1 MKKIYLTFLFLMF
14 GALFINAQSNY
25 FYYYKGQKIYL
36 TLDKTKLNIITN
48 TLFDKNTISNVNA
61 KDFVLSTFDNQKYS
75 EIEFINEPTDIEF
88 YQKLNT
94 LRTNPNINHVNLFFK
109 RGDGIPPIGIS
120 NIFYIKL
127 KSANDYSLLL
137 QHASSK
143 NAHIIQQVPY
153 MPLWYQLRLE
163 PNSTEN
169 ALSITN
175 YLWETLLFED
185 IDPGFMFNFNH
196 TTTSTS
202 NNNTSSTNINC
213 TNDTNFSALWGLDN
227 TVNPNID
234 INACQAWSINQ
245 GLGVKVAVVD
255 GSGIE
260 LTHNDLAANIYPLS
274 YNMETGSSPSQVTP
288 DNDHSTHIAGTI
300 AAIKDNNLQVVGVAP
315 QSKIMSVS
323 HSGYNFPN
331 ITAGQYASGIS
342 WAIDNGA
349 DIINCSW
356 GDLNGIYYTTFH
368 STILENAILN
378 AITFGRNGKG
388 TIVVFA
394 SGNNGGIDYPGN
406 FYPDIIT
413 VGAINQSGQ
422 RAIFPP
428 NQQSAYGEKL
438 DVVAP
443 GFGILSTSIDNST
456 FPLNGTSMAA
466 PHVSGIA
473 ALILSVNPCL
483 TLQQVTTIIET
494 TSQKVGGYTY
504 ATFANRQNGTWHNEV
519 GYGLVDA
526 YAAVLMAQQ
535 TINPTNPDLYIADS
549 ANDFGVEPSTSVIA
563 WNSPDIWVRNQQDT
577 NQSHQS
583 PLYNPSNPN
592 YVYAKVR
599 NRGCNL
605 TTGNDILKIYAY
617 LPNANINIETASY
630 RISNPSF
637 SSNNASSFI
646 ENTFSFQEIGSIT
659 IPAINS
665 GQFAILSIPWNV
677 PDPRGILNCTSTN
690 FDTFIYTKI
699 VSSTDFLSVPETT
712 DYYQNIINN
721 NNISGKSSVLLSPP
735 NLLNPNNNPNNYESS
750 ILISNPTDLPININ
764 LELLKEDSET
774 GKLIFQESEV
784 SLKMDET
791 IFIAWQRGGSVSQNL
806 NNTTEQSVKRITTDK
821 VELNNINVL
830 ANEIG
835 KIDLKFNFLTSEYTD
850 KTCYNYHLIIRNNVT
865 NSIIGG
871 TTIVINKPIRNLFY
885 ANAGENIAIDINEPI
900 VINATE
906 ISEPAIYNWY
916 DTQGN
921 LIFTGKDLT
930 IATQVATKY
939 KLEVIANVDGFKDY
953 SEVEVI
959 IKPSTIN
966 SISPNPASNNVT
978 ITYKLNIVNSAY
990 LMILGSYGT
999 TGTSNNYILE
1009 PNSSETNINISNY
1022 PNGFYTV
1029 ALVCNGQII
1038 DAKTL
1043 VKQ

>member
-1 MKKIYLTFLFLMF
+1 MKKIYLTILFLLF
-14 GALFINAQSNY
+14 GALFINAQGNY

-36 TLDKTKLNIITN
+36 THDKTKLNIITN
-48 TLFDKNTISNVNA
+48 TVFEKNSISNVNA
-61 KDFVLSTFDNQKYS
+61 KDFELNTFDNQKYS
-75 EIEFINEPTDIEF
+75 EIEFLNEPTDVEF
-88 YQKLNT
+88 YQKLNS
-94 LRTNPNINHVNLFFK
+94 LKSNPNINYVNLFFK
-109 RGDGIPPIGIS
+109 RGDGIPPIGVS
-120 NIFYIKL
+120 NTFYIKL
-127 KSANDYSLLL
+127 KSENDYSLLQ

-143 NAHIIQQVPY
+143 SAHIIQQVPY

-234 INACQAWSINQ
+234 INACQAWSITQ

-255 GSGIE
+255 GSGIA
-260 LTHNDLAANIYPLS
+260 LTHNDLVANIHPLS
-274 YNMETGSSPSQVTP
+274 YNMETGTSPSQVTP
-288 DNDHSTHIAGTI
+288 DDNHSTHIAGTI

-315 QSKIMSVS
+315 KSKIISIS
-323 HSGYNFPN
+323 HSGLLIPN
-331 ITAGQYASGIS
+331 TAASQYVSGIN
-342 WAIDNGA
+342 WAWQNGA
-349 DIINCSW
+349 DVINCSW
-356 GDLNGIYYTTFH
+356 GDHNGDFYSTFH

-378 AITFGRNGKG
+378 AITLGRNGKG
-388 TIVVFA
+388 SIVIFA
-394 SGNNGGIDYPGN
+394 SGNLGGIDYPGN

-422 RAIFPP
+422 RVNIPFL
-428 NQQSAYGEKL
+428 NSAYGEKL

-443 GFGILSTSIDNST
+443 GLDILSTSLNNSIE
-456 FPLNGTSMAA
+456 LSLGTSVAA
-466 PHVSGIA
+466 PHIAGVA
-473 ALILSVNPCL
+473 ALVLSVNPCL
-483 TLQQVTTIIET
+483 TLQQVGNIIEN
-494 TSQKVGGYTY
+494 TSQKVGGYSY
-504 ATFANRQNGTWHNEV
+504 SAVANRPNGTWNNEV

-526 YAAVLMAQQ
+526 YAAILMAQQ
-535 TINPTNPDLYIADS
+535 IIIPVNPDLFISDTV
-549 ANDFGVEPSTSVIA
+549 NDFGVEPSTSVIA

-583 PLYNPSNPN
+583 PLYNPSSPN

-617 LPNANINIETASY
+617 LPNSNINIETASY
-630 RISNPSF
+630 RLSNPSF
-637 SSNNASSFI
+637 SSNNTSSFI

-659 IPAINS
+659 IPVINS
-665 GQFAILSIPWNV
+665 AQFAIVSIPWNV
-677 PDPRGILNCTSTN
+677 PDPRGILGCTSTN

-699 VSSTDFLSVPETT
+699 VSSTDFFSVPETT

-721 NNISGKSSVLLSPP
+721 NNIAGKSSVLLAPP
-735 NLLNPNNNPNNYESS
+735 NLLNPNDNTTAYESS
-750 ILISNPTDLPININ
+750 ILISNPTNLPININ
-764 LELLKEDSET
+764 LELLKEESET

-791 IFIAWQRGGSVSQNL
+791 IFNAWQRGGSISQNL

-885 ANAGENIAIDINEPI
+885 ANAGEKH
-900 VINATE
+900 
-906 ISEPAIYNWY
+906 S
-916 DTQGN
+916 
-921 LIFTGKDLT
+921 
-930 IATQVATKY
+930 
-939 KLEVIANVDGFKDY
+939 
-953 SEVEVI
+953 
-959 IKPSTIN
+959 
-966 SISPNPASNNVT
+966 
-978 ITYKLNIVNSAY
+978 
-990 LMILGSYGT
+990 
-999 TGTSNNYILE
+999 
-1009 PNSSETNINISNY
+1009 
-1022 PNGFYTV
+1022 
-1029 ALVCNGQII
+1029 C
-1038 DAKTL
+1038 
-1043 VKQ
+1043 